1 MNFLQIPNPLDILTQ
16 ALEGN
21 WVAWFAIAMFVAT
34 FMMLVGLIVLWWKL
48 PEYAKK
54 GFINNLVG
62 HRPVVL
68 ECFENKKIMFQIPQM
83 FRNGLAYLKGAWYI
97 PPKLWAS
104 SGEELKD
111 AERQALN
118 AVYTGD
124 GCPAGLYM
132 NYSVQAQIAN
142 PELLTIVQHER
153 TVQRLG
159 EKGPV
164 RIRKELFIA
173 ALQHIKDDSV
183 QLEPMNLDLPMDI
196 RGLKT
201 VLPKSLSKSEL
212 AEQENRI
219 RQDVRQQMGGMR
231 QNTIVLLL
239 LVISIIVGVVS
250 LIKQFGLL

>member
-1 MNFLQIPNPLDILTQ
+1 MIFLQIPNPLDILTQ

-21 WVAWFAIAMFVAT
+21 WVAWFAIAISVAG
-34 FMMLVGLIVLWWKL
+34 FAMIVFLAILWLKL

-159 EKGPV
+159 EKGSV
-164 RIRKELFIA
+164 RIKKELFMA

-219 RQDVRQQMGGMR
+219 RQDVRQQMGGMK